1 MNKPLSRIGFLVIF
15 LMVLFS
21 GCQPTDGPEED
32 DRLLAKVHN
41 KSLYLSELDG
51 MFPEGTGS
59 EDSSLIINAFSE
71 RWIRDALMLH
81 EAERNIPSDLNID
94 KLVRAYRASLIRHNY
109 EKAVVEELL
118 DSSIAQAELIEFY
131 EKHKEQYQLETP
143 IVRCHFIRV
152 PLPVPDAGELRRL
165 WNSNR
170 TPDKEKLVTYCNKYA
185 EAHILEDSTWYRVDD
200 LAMELPKGALTS
212 ENVSSLRD
220 FSQRDE
226 NYQYYFKVFEL
237 KNKKEVAPLS
247 FIEDQARKVI
257 LRNRKDKLL
266 QEKIEDMYDLESRRN
281 NIKTYTN

>member
-1 MNKPLSRIGFLVIF
+1 MNKALSTLGFMFVF
-15 LMVLFS
+15 FTVLLTS
-21 GCQPTDGPEED
+21 CQPAGGPDED
-32 DRLLAKVHN
+32 DTLLAKVHN

-51 MFPEGTGS
+51 MFPEGTSS
-59 EDSSLIINAFSE
+59 EDSSLIINAFVE

-94 KLVRAYRASLIRHNY
+94 KLVRAYRASLIKHNY

-170 TPDKEKLVTYCNKYA
+170 SSDKENLVSYCNKYA

-200 LAMELPKGALTS
+200 LAMELPKGALTA

-220 FSQRDE
+220 FSQRDD
-226 NYQYYFKVFEL
+226 NYQYYFKVFAL

-266 QEKIEDMYDLESRRN
+266 HDKIEDMYDLESRRN

>member
-41 KSLYLSELDG
+41 RSLYLAELDG
-51 MFPEGTGS
+51 MFQEGTSS

>member
-51 MFPEGTGS
+51 MFPEGTSS